1 MLRNILICMGYV
13 LAKIVNVRI
22 LRMKE
27 KNVYLVSS
35 VKFILLIS
43 LCSFINN
50 QCLPPIEVKVE
61 YNSWKECTT
70 AALEISKQLII
81 AQEDNFINNNK
92 VATKFMCEEV
102 SKV

>member
-1 MLRNILICMGYV
+1 MLKNILICMGYV

>member
-70 AALEISKQLII
+70 AALEISKKLKI
-81 AQEDNFINNNK
+81 AQEDTFINNNK
-92 VATKFMCEEV
+92 VATKFMGEEV

>member
-1 MLRNILICMGYV
+1 M
-13 LAKIVNVRI
+13 
-22 LRMKE
+22 
-27 KNVYLVSS
+27 
-35 VKFILLIS
+35 KFILVIS

-70 AALEISKQLII
+70 AALAISKQLII
-81 AQEDNFINNNK
+81 AQEDTFINNNK

>member
-1 MLRNILICMGYV
+1 MGYV

>member
-35 VKFILLIS
+35 VKFILVIS

>member
-1 MLRNILICMGYV
+1 MLKNILICMGYV

-35 VKFILLIS
+35 VKFILVIS

-70 AALEISKQLII
+70 AALEISKKLII
-81 AQEDNFINNNK
+81 AQEDTFINNNK

>member
-81 AQEDNFINNNK
+81 AQEDTFINNNK

>member
-1 MLRNILICMGYV
+1 MLKNILICMGYV

-81 AQEDNFINNNK
+81 AQEDTFINNNK

>member
-1 MLRNILICMGYV
+1 MGYV

-70 AALEISKQLII
+70 AALEISKKLII
-81 AQEDNFINNNK
+81 AQEDTFINNNK

>member
-1 MLRNILICMGYV
+1 MLKNILICMGYV

-81 AQEDNFINNNK
+81 SQEDSFINNNK

>member
-1 MLRNILICMGYV
+1 MGYV

-81 AQEDNFINNNK
+81 AQEDTFINNNK

>member
-1 MLRNILICMGYV
+1 MLKIILICMGYV
-13 LAKIVNVRI
+13 LAKIVNVRT
-22 LRMKE
+22 LRMRE
-27 KNVYLVSS
+27 KNVCLVSS

-50 QCLPPIEVKVE
+50 KCLPPIEVKVE

-70 AALEISKQLII
+70 AALEISKKLII
-81 AQEDNFINNNK
+81 SQEDTFINNNK